1 MHEFVWKFR
10 EVTDMDK
17 IKFLKNKA
25 KYSNLIIGSSMIL
38 LLLLV
43 AIFANVIAP
52 YRYDDSMMNERLQ
65 EPSIHHLLG
74 TDFYGRDVFS
84 RILYG
89 ARIALQI
96 ALQSVGIQLVI
107 GVTIGLLCGYFG
119 GWIDRILSF
128 IMDITWAMPPLIIA
142 FAVVSVLGQSLNN
155 AIIAIA
161 VVSWA
166 QYARIVRAKTMSIKN
181 MAFLETGIA
190 FGESTPA
197 LLLRYILP
205 NVVPA
210 MVVIASISIPS
221 AIMSTTALS
230 FLGLGAQSPSPDW
243 GLALSDS
250 VRHLTMAPWLGIAP
264 GLALVYTTLGFS
276 MLGEGLRD
284 LIDPRLRSL

>member
-1 MHEFVWKFR
+1 
-10 EVTDMDK
+10 MDK

>member
-1 MHEFVWKFR
+1 MNTKN
-10 EVTDMDK
+10 
-17 IKFLKNKA
+17 FLKNKA

-43 AIFANVIAP
+43 AIFANFIAP
-52 YRYDDSMMNERLQ
+52 YRYDDAMMNERLQ
-65 EPSIHHLLG
+65 EPSIQHLLG

-96 ALQSVGIQLVI
+96 AAQSVGIQLVI

-128 IMDITWAMPPLIIA
+128 IMDITWSMPPLIIA

-166 QYARIVRAKTMSIKN
+166 QYGRIVRAKTMSIKN

-197 LLLRYILP
+197 LLFRYILP
-205 NVVPA
+205 NVVPS
-210 MVVIASISIPS
+210 MIVIASISIPS

-250 VRHLTMAPWLGIAP
+250 VRQLTMAPWLGIAP

>member
-1 MHEFVWKFR
+1 MKN
-10 EVTDMDK
+10 
-17 IKFLKNKA
+17 FLKNKA

-38 LLLLV
+38 LLLFV
-43 AIFANVIAP
+43 ALFANFIAP

-65 EPSIHHLLG
+65 EPSMQHLLG

-96 ALQSVGIQLVI
+96 AAQSVGIQLVI

-128 IMDITWAMPPLIIA
+128 IMDITWSMPPLIIA

-166 QYARIVRAKTMSIKN
+166 QYGRIVRAKTMSIKN

-197 LLLRYILP
+197 LLFRYILP
-205 NVVPA
+205 NVVPS
-210 MVVIASISIPS
+210 MIVIASISIPS

-250 VRHLTMAPWLGIAP
+250 VRQLTMAPWLGIAP

>member
-1 MHEFVWKFR
+1 MK
-10 EVTDMDK
+10 
-17 IKFLKNKA
+17 KFLKNKA
-25 KYSNLIIGSSMIL
+25 KYSNLIIGGSMIL
-38 LLLLV
+38 LLLFV
-43 AIFANVIAP
+43 ALFANFIAP

-65 EPSIHHLLG
+65 EPSMQHLLG

-96 ALQSVGIQLVI
+96 AAQSVGIQLVI

-128 IMDITWAMPPLIIA
+128 IMDITWSMPPLIIA

-166 QYARIVRAKTMSIKN
+166 QYGRIVRAKTMSIKN

-197 LLLRYILP
+197 LLFRYILP
-205 NVVPA
+205 NVVPS
-210 MVVIASISIPS
+210 MIVIASISIPS

-250 VRHLTMAPWLGIAP
+250 VRQLTMAPWLGIAP

>member
-1 MHEFVWKFR
+1 MK
-10 EVTDMDK
+10 
-17 IKFLKNKA
+17 KFLKNKA

-38 LLLLV
+38 LLLFV
-43 AIFANVIAP
+43 ALFANFIAP

-65 EPSIHHLLG
+65 EPSMQHLLG

-96 ALQSVGIQLVI
+96 AAQSVGIQLVI

-128 IMDITWAMPPLIIA
+128 IMDITWSMPPLIIA

-166 QYARIVRAKTMSIKN
+166 QYGRIVRAKTMSIKN

-197 LLLRYILP
+197 LLFRYILP
-205 NVVPA
+205 NVVPS
-210 MVVIASISIPS
+210 MIVIASISIPS

-250 VRHLTMAPWLGIAP
+250 VRQLTMAPWLGIAP

>member
-1 MHEFVWKFR
+1 MK
-10 EVTDMDK
+10 
-17 IKFLKNKA
+17 KFLKSKA

-38 LLLLV
+38 LLLFV
-43 AIFANVIAP
+43 ALFANFIAP

-65 EPSIHHLLG
+65 EPSMQHLLG

-96 ALQSVGIQLVI
+96 AAQSVGIQLVI

-128 IMDITWAMPPLIIA
+128 IMDITWSMPPLIIA

-166 QYARIVRAKTMSIKN
+166 QYGRIVRAKTMSIKN

-197 LLLRYILP
+197 LLFRYILP
-205 NVVPA
+205 NVVPS
-210 MVVIASISIPS
+210 MIVIASISIPS

-250 VRHLTMAPWLGIAP
+250 VRQLTMAPWLGIAP

>member
-1 MHEFVWKFR
+1 
-10 EVTDMDK
+10 
-17 IKFLKNKA
+17 
-25 KYSNLIIGSSMIL
+25 
-38 LLLLV
+38 
-43 AIFANVIAP
+43 
-52 YRYDDSMMNERLQ
+52 MMNERLQ
-65 EPSIHHLLG
+65 EPSIQHLLG

-96 ALQSVGIQLVI
+96 AAQSVGIQLVI

-128 IMDITWAMPPLIIA
+128 IMDITWSMPPLIIA

-166 QYARIVRAKTMSIKN
+166 QYGRIVRAKTMSIKN

-197 LLLRYILP
+197 LLFRYILP
-205 NVVPA
+205 NVVPS
-210 MVVIASISIPS
+210 MIVIASISIPS

-250 VRHLTMAPWLGIAP
+250 VRQLTMAPWLGIAP

>member
-1 MHEFVWKFR
+1 MK
-10 EVTDMDK
+10 K
-17 IKFLKNKA
+17 ILKNKA

-38 LLLLV
+38 LLLFV
-43 AIFANVIAP
+43 ALFANFIAP

-65 EPSIHHLLG
+65 EPSMQHLLG

-96 ALQSVGIQLVI
+96 AAQSVGIQLVI

-128 IMDITWAMPPLIIA
+128 IMDITWSMPPLIIA

-166 QYARIVRAKTMSIKN
+166 QYGRIVRAKTMSIKN

-197 LLLRYILP
+197 LLFRYILP
-205 NVVPA
+205 NVVPS
-210 MVVIASISIPS
+210 MIVIASISIPS

-230 FLGLGAQSPSPDW
+230 FLGLGAQSPSSDW

-250 VRHLTMAPWLGIAP
+250 VRQLTMAPWLGIAP